1 MDRVYRVQRHVY
13 DLTRKYFLLGRDRLI
28 DDLALAPGNLVC
40 EIGCGTGRNLIRAA
54 RRNPEARFFGID
66 ASGEMLKSAAAV
78 RRAGLGERVT
88 LARGLAET
96 CDPRIL
102 FGLER
107 PFDVV
112 FLSYSLS
119 MIPDWRRAVERAF
132 RLVGKEGRVLVVDFG
147 DQEKLPRWFRSLL
160 FAWLER
166 FSVTPRLELP
176 SVFATAAAAAGGRAE
191 TRFLYRGYAQALS
204 GHRDGVTGSDTDLAR
219 SKPPSE

>member
-1 MDRVYRVQRHVY
+1 MDRIYRLQRHTY

-28 DDLALAPGNLVC
+28 DDLALAPGDFVC

-66 ASGEMLKSAAAV
+66 ASGEMLKSAEAAV

-96 CDPRIL
+96 CDPKIL
-102 FGLER
+102 FGLDR

-119 MIPDWRRAVERAF
+119 MIPDWRRAVEQAF

-147 DQEKLPRWFRSLL
+147 DQATLPRWFRNLL
-160 FAWLER
+160 FAWLKR

-176 SVFATAAAAAGGRAE
+176 SVFATAAAATGKRAE

-204 GHRDGVTGSDTDLAR
+204 GHREGGHQHPA
-219 SKPPSE
+219 

>member
-1 MDRVYRVQRHVY
+1 MSCAEDQTRAMDRIYRLQRHIY

-28 DDLALAPGNLVC
+28 DDLDLAPGNLVC

-66 ASGEMLKSAAAV
+66 ASGEMLKSAEAAV

-96 CDPRIL
+96 CDPKIL
-102 FGLER
+102 FGLDR
-107 PFDVV
+107 RFDVV

-119 MIPDWRRAVERAF
+119 MIPDWRRAVEQAF

-147 DQEKLPRWFRSLL
+147 DQAELPRWFRGLL

-166 FSVTPRLELP
+166 FSVTPRLELS
-176 SVFATAAAAAGGRAE
+176 SVFTMAAAAAGGRAE

-204 GHRDGVTGSDTDLAR
+204 GHLGGGQR
-219 SKPPSE
+219 SN